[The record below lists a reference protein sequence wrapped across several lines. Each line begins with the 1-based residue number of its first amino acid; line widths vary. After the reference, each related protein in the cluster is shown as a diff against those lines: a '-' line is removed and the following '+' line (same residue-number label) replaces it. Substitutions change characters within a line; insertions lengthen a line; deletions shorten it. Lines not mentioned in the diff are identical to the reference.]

1 MNSEHHFPNTPSH
14 VNEAPALVSTCR
26 EGSPLIHATNHT
38 VQVGLTPAAAAEL
51 LKVLQGRSVLPYEC
65 DSLVN
70 GLRSVALSALAE
82 S

>member
-14 VNEAPALVSTCR
+14 VSEAPALVSTCR
-26 EGSPLIHATNHT
+26 EGSPLTHSPRHL

-51 LKVLQGRSVLPYEC
+51 LKVLQGHSVLPYEC
-65 DSLVN
+65 DSLVD